1 MPSFSSR
8 LPDRFEPNELARLL
22 AEKRAAGASIL
33 DLTESNPTRVGL
45 ATPPPD
51 DWTGLLRG
59 AMARYEPEP
68 LGSWKTREA
77 ISAYYAERE
86 LAVPAEHIALTA
98 STSEAYAHLF
108 RIFAEP
114 GEAFLI
120 PEPSYPLFA
129 PLAALEGVL
138 LVPYPLHYKKDRW
151 RVDLAALDHAIGDET
166 RGVIVVHP
174 NNPTGSQLSHTEA
187 HGIEALCAARD
198 LVIISDEVFGDF
210 LFDIEDRHDSLVTN
224 QSALTFVLAGLSK
237 TCGVPQA
244 KLAWMAMAGPEAAIH
259 DALPRLE
266 WVGDSFL
273 SVSSAIQEAAPALL
287 ENRSAFQEAV
297 RERIEDN
304 LAKLDSLVSK
314 HPEID
319 RLAFD
324 GGWSVVLR
332 VSDERSE
339 EVWVR
344 ELLEQDV
351 LLHPGHF
358 YDFAEEAYLILS
370 LLPDPDIFATGVE
383 RLCALALN

>member
-8 LPDRFEPNELARLL
+8 IPDRFEPNQLARLL
-22 AEKRAAGASIL
+22 AEKRAAGAKIL

-45 ATPPPD
+45 PTPPPD
-51 DWTGLLRG
+51 DWAGLIRG
-59 AMARYEPEP
+59 ATTPYEPEP

-108 RIFAEP
+108 RVFAEP
-114 GEAFLI
+114 GEEFLI

-138 LVPYPLHYKKDRW
+138 LVPYPLQYEKDRW
-151 RVDLAALDHAIGDET
+151 RVDLNALDNAIGAET

-174 NNPTGSQLSHTEA
+174 NNPTGSQLSHSEA
-187 HGIEALCAARD
+187 HAIEALCAARD
-198 LVIISDEVFGDF
+198 LVIISDEVFADF
-210 LFDIEDRHDSLVTN
+210 LLDIEDRHDSLVSN
-224 QSALTFVLAGLSK
+224 QAALTFALGGLSK

-244 KLAWMAMAGPEAAIH
+244 KLAWIAMAGPEAAIH

-266 WVGDSFL
+266 WVGDTFL
-273 SVSSAIQEAAPALL
+273 SVSSAIQEAAPSLI
-287 ENRSAFQEAV
+287 ENRSTFQEAA
-297 RERIEDN
+297 RERIENN

-319 RLAFD
+319 RLSFD
-324 GGWSVVLR
+324 GGWSVVVR
-332 VSDERSE
+332 VSNERSE
-339 EVWVR
+339 ETWVR
-344 ELLEQDV
+344 EMLEQDV
-351 LLHPGHF
+351 LVHPGHF
-358 YDFAEEAYLILS
+358 YDFAEEAYLVLS
-370 LLPDPDIFATGVE
+370 LLPEPEVFATGIE